1 MKQETLV
8 RFSNVSYKMELRVSE
23 VGHNVGGDDDIN
35 CILNI
40 LCNYFACQFFSPH
53 KSRDVIFGQV
63 SKNLNC
69 WRLSYYYLSSMVG
82 SKY

>member
-40 LCNYFACQFFSPH
+40 LCNYFACQFFH
-53 KSRDVIFGQV
+53 HTNRVT
-63 SKNLNC
+63 
-69 WRLSYYYLSSMVG
+69 
-82 SKY
+82 